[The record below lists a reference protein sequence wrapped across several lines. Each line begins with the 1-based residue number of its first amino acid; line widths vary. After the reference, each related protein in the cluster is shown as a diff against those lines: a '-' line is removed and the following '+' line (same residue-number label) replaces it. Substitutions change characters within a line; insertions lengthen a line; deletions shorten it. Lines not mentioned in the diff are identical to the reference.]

1 MNIKAKLTSRK
12 FLLAVT
18 SIVTGIL
25 TLCNFSEN
33 TIAVVSSSIM
43 TVVPVM
49 VYIIMEGKIDAAG
62 IKTIVNATTDGIEA
76 IGKEIKEREKD
87 GH

>member
-62 IKTIVNATTDGIEA
+62 IKTIVNATTDGIET

>member
-1 MNIKAKLTSRK
+1 
-12 FLLAVT
+12 
-18 SIVTGIL
+18 
-25 TLCNFSEN
+25 
-33 TIAVVSSSIM
+33 M